1 MIKAIIFDC
10 FGVLVTS
17 SYEPF
22 KAQYLQNDPDLI
34 KKFMQVENRSSRG
47 EISLEQAE
55 IEFAEIAGV
64 SFQETSSFL
73 QDNPRN
79 VLLLRYIHQELKGRY
94 KIAMLSNIADDRI
107 HELFIEND
115 IELFDDMVLSYQV
128 GLAKPDRQIYE
139 LAAERLMLKPEECVF
154 VDDNSY
160 YCDGARHAGMST
172 VLYDNFKQMKSEL
185 EKLLKMGDTDK

>member
-1 MIKAIIFDC
+1 VIKGVIFDC

-22 KAQYLQNDPDLI
+22 KADYLHNDPELI

-55 IEFAEIAGV
+55 IEFAEIAGI
-64 SFQETSSFL
+64 SFQETSEFL

-79 VLLLRYIHQELKGRY
+79 DLLLRYISQELKGDY
-94 KIAMLSNIADDRI
+94 KISMLSNIADDRI
-107 HELFIEND
+107 HELFTEND

-128 GLAKPDRQIYE
+128 GLAKPDKQIYI
-139 LAAERLMLKPEECVF
+139 LAAERIGLAPDECVF
-154 VDDNSY
+154 IDDNSY
-160 YCDGARHAGMST
+160 YCEGARSAGLNA

-185 EKLLKMGDTDK
+185 EKILEVGDTDK